1 MSFSMSGICWWDVDF
16 VIGGINCLYTICVI
30 GSRARAYTLL
40 ENPPCS
46 YAFLD
51 NRHTLIRLY
60 MNVRTLSKNVL
71 EASSYGPYQ
80 TL

>member
-1 MSFSMSGICWWDVDF
+1 MACMMKLCA
-16 VIGGINCLYTICVI
+16 L
-30 GSRARAYTLL
+30 ARSAMLVTLL

-51 NRHTLIRLY
+51 NRHALIRLY

>member
-1 MSFSMSGICWWDVDF
+1 MC
-16 VIGGINCLYTICVI
+16 
-30 GSRARAYTLL
+30 SRHGRLLLALL

-51 NRHTLIRLY
+51 NRHALIRLY

>member
-1 MSFSMSGICWWDVDF
+1 MYRRRDAFVCATTKTYIQGGFSS
-16 VIGGINCLYTICVI
+16 
-30 GSRARAYTLL
+30 SALL

-51 NRHTLIRLY
+51 NRHALIRLY

>member
-1 MSFSMSGICWWDVDF
+1 MLFAIF
-16 VIGGINCLYTICVI
+16 LQTNNFLNL
-30 GSRARAYTLL
+30 TLL

-51 NRHTLIRLY
+51 NRHAIIRLY